1 MTIARYQRCAGR
13 NGGAPAFTLT
23 ELLVVSALALLVGAM
38 LLSALFFANR
48 MWQITQTKIQSA
60 DKTRQVIRLVTA
72 DVHLARIVRV
82 GSGDFGSFT
91 EAALD
96 APQEGNA
103 IQIHPS
109 NDPNLFVR
117 YYRDG
122 TDKKLKYLTNG
133 AAAPAVIAGSVI
145 NDVVFRLEDFTGN
158 TLTSKQN
165 NCVIGLTLDF
175 SEIEGPGMPVG
186 PGKYYQSFR
195 IDTKIALRAL

>member
-1 MTIARYQRCAGR
+1 MTIARFQRCPRR
-13 NGGAPAFTLT
+13 NGGARAFTLT

-91 EAALD
+91 ETAMD
-96 APQEGNA
+96 VPQEGNA
-103 IQIHPS
+103 IQIHS
-109 NDPNLFVR
+109 STDTNLFVR

-133 AAAPAVIAGSVI
+133 ASAPVVIAGSVI
-145 NDVVFRLEDFTGN
+145 NDVVFRLEDFSGN

-165 NCVIGLTLDF
+165 NCVVGLTLDF
-175 SEIEGPGMPVG
+175 SEIEGPDMPVG